1 MSMLLVRG
9 VERPMNVRSGIVKDP
24 MGSWS
29 CAARCQP
36 RYGKA
41 WNCGSAVSVA
51 LLSEDDHRSKL
62 AKAEFTGID
71 VEVTRVYDVEDA
83 AAHLTGQGIDV
94 GTVAKEVGGKI
105 VSAFVRATKPTSCC
119 APSCC
124 SH

>member
-1 MSMLLVRG
+1 VVVRG
-9 VERPMNVRSGIVKDP
+9 EMP
-24 MGSWS
+24 
-29 CAARCQP
+29 AAIRKSMELWVGCI
-36 RYGKA
+36 GGA
-41 WNCGSAVSVA
+41 
-51 LLSEDDHRSKL
+51 LSEDDHRSKL
-62 AKAEFTGID
+62 AKAGSTGID

>member
-1 MSMLLVRG
+1 
-9 VERPMNVRSGIVKDP
+9 MNVRSGIVKDR

-51 LLSEDDHRSKL
+51 LSPRTTIEAL
-62 AKAEFTGID
+62 AKAGFTGID

-83 AAHLTGQGIDV
+83 AAHLTGQGVDV